1 MGVLPISL
9 ADYVKLLLWTAEQLK
24 SGQRNTIPADLIVVL
39 DRFQVQH
46 DAWLDTVEKF
56 GKMFGHAV
64 GRADTLT
71 PVTDRMGLKHMKEA
85 AACRATFT

>member
-1 MGVLPISL
+1 
-9 ADYVKLLLWTAEQLK
+9 
-24 SGQRNTIPADLIVVL
+24 L

-71 PVTDRMGLKHMKEA
+71 AVTDRMGLKHMKGA